1 MGASTNLYAAKCYWP
16 GVTEGQVQQAA
27 ACAAAEAASGTASV
41 IDYLGAI
48 LFPDD
53 ELVLCL
59 FNAPTPAAVRRTAE
73 SAGIPCDRVMSSRW
87 LPHPPR
93 AIKASA
99 GGQQPPTSCVPT
111 DQVPYRALATR
122 SQR

>member
-27 ACAAAEAASGTASV
+27 ACAAAEAASGTASA

-59 FNAPTPAAVRRTAE
+59 FNAPTPPVVRRTAE
-73 SAGIPCDRVMSSRW
+73 RAGIPCDRVMNSRW

-99 GGQQPPTSCVPT
+99 RGQQPPTSCAPT
-111 DQVPYRALATR
+111 DEVPYRALATR